1 MNGTKGHLDWDHA
14 VEGRAGGS
22 GGGLPR
28 HGEQAVRGGEAGGG
42 QSDQRQE
49 GGAGGPLGGRGDGS
63 AGYLFCRSCYST
75 Q

>member
-14 VEGRAGGS
+14 VEGRAGKC

-42 QSDQRQE
+42 QSDQRQA
-49 GGAGGPLGGRGDGS
+49 GGAGEPLDELGDGS
-63 AGYLFCRSCYST
+63 VGYPMFCR
-75 Q
+75 